1 MDIIDIEEEEID
13 AEILDAMSV
22 RQAHFD
28 DALKITNPSTL
39 RETTVEVPNV
49 KWEDIGGYDEVKQL
63 LIQTIM
69 YPITYPDVYLKYGQ
83 KPSRGAL
90 LWGPPGMWIDVYMN
104 YLNLNVVFV
113 YLPVF
118 RLR

>member
-90 LWGPPGMWIDVYMN
+90 LWGPPGM
-104 YLNLNVVFV
+104 
-113 YLPVF
+113 
-118 RLR
+118 